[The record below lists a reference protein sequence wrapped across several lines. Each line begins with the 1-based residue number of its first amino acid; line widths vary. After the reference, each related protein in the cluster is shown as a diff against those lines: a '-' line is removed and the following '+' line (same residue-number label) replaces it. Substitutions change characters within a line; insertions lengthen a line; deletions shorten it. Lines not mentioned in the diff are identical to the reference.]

1 MVTAKRMWRSHG
13 KSPRHTHAK
22 TTKLRTA
29 NGLTL
34 QRSQRTLN
42 RGGHF
47 RRVRSYLRLKARE
60 DLPVRSDQKL
70 RKIPLNIS
78 AGLRIRRFVRQKLI
92 QRRLVV
98 ALHRNFG
105 HHWEL
110 HVVFGLA
117 EGIDLLVRARL
128 LRAKIIRGNS
138 HDHESPVLV
147 LLI

>member
-1 MVTAKRMWRSHG
+1 MVTAKRMWRSNG

-47 RRVRSYLRLKARE
+47 RRVRSYLRLKARKN
-60 DLPVRSDQKL
+60 LPVRPDQKL
-70 RKIPLNIS
+70 RKIPLNVS
-78 AGLRIRRFVRQKLI
+78 AGLGIRRSVRQKLV

-98 ALHRNFG
+98 ALQANFG
-105 HHWEL
+105 HHREL
-110 HVVFGLA
+110 HIVF
-117 EGIDLLVRARL
+117 
-128 LRAKIIRGNS
+128 
-138 HDHESPVLV
+138 
-147 LLI
+147 